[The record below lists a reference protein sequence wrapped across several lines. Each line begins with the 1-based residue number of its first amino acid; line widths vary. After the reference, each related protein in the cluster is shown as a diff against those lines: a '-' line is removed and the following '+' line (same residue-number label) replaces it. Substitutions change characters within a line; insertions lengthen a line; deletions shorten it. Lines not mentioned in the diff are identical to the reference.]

1 MRSAIADLP
10 IRRKLSL
17 SILFVTSL
25 ALLVSTATFIG
36 FGWLSTEAA
45 IRADL
50 TSLGNVV
57 ARNSTAALTFDDRV
71 SAQET
76 LQALDARPAI
86 ELACLYSRGLDG
98 GEALF
103 VGFTRSDISEQCAE
117 IPQQNTL
124 KTSSLDGLSLQ
135 LPISLDGDKIGS
147 LYLRQDMHRLWSGV
161 RTSVMIGV
169 AVMVGCLL
177 LSLVMTSIL
186 QRVISKP
193 IAELAGVAKDIS
205 SSGDYSMRAEELGAD
220 EVGQM
225 VRAFNGMVQ
234 QIQSRDQELES
245 ARKQLLGEIE
255 QRTHANR
262 ELESTMADLRNT
274 QQQLVETEKMASL
287 GGLVAGV
294 AHEINTPVGVAF
306 TAASMLSGEAG
317 AFGNAFRDGQLKK
330 SSLEKFVRVSEE
342 SSRLILGNLERAAH
356 LIQSFKQ
363 VAVDQ
368 SSEEV
373 RSFEV
378 GEYFSEVLLS
388 LKPNLK
394 KRKVEVTLDCPE
406 EHVIR
411 SHPGAWS
418 QILTNLL
425 MNSLAHAFEEN
436 DHGLIKISVRVVG
449 DELRVV
455 YSDNG
460 CGMDEATRKRVFD
473 PFFTTRRGSGG
484 SGLGMHILFNL
495 VNQTL
500 AGQVTLESEPGA
512 GVRVEVVA
520 PLGKEKKDER

>member
-1 MRSAIADLP
+1 MSSKIGDMP

-17 SILFVTSL
+17 SILFITAF
-25 ALLVSTATFIG
+25 ALLVSTAIFIG
-36 FGWLSTEAA
+36 FGWLTTGAA

-57 ARNSTAALTFDDRV
+57 AKNSTAALTFDDSL

-76 LQALDARPAI
+76 LQALEARPAI
-86 ELACLYSRGLDG
+86 EVACLYKIGLDG
-98 GEALF
+98 NEALF
-103 VGFTRSDISEQCAE
+103 VGFSRADISESCAE
-117 IPQQNTL
+117 TTAEA
-124 KTSSLDGLSLQ
+124 KGETSSLDGLALQ
-135 LPISLDGDKIGS
+135 LPILLDGERIGS
-147 LYLRQDMHRLWSGV
+147 LYLRQDLDRLWSGV
-161 RTSVMIGV
+161 QTSMLIGAAVMI
-169 AVMVGCLL
+169 GCLL
-177 LSLVMTSIL
+177 LSFLLTSIL
-186 QRVISKP
+186 QRVISDP
-193 IAELAGVAKDIS
+193 IADLASVANNIS
-205 SSGDYSMRAEELGAD
+205 SSGDYSVRARELGAD

-225 VRAFNGMVQ
+225 VRAFNEMVQ
-234 QIQSRDQELES
+234 QIQSRDQELEM
-245 ARKQLLGEIE
+245 ARKELLGEVE
-255 QRTHANR
+255 QRSVANR
-262 ELESTMADLRNT
+262 ELESTMSDLRNT
-274 QQQLVETEKMASL
+274 QEQLVETEKMASL

-306 TAASMLSGEAG
+306 TAASMLSSESTSFGEA
-317 AFGNAFRDGQLKK
+317 FRGGQLKK

-368 SSEEV
+368 SSEET
-373 RSFEV
+373 RSFGI

-388 LKPNLK
+388 LRPNLK
-394 KRKVEVTLDCPE
+394 KKKVEVKLDCDDQL
-406 EHVIR
+406 VIR

-425 MNSLAHAFEEN
+425 MNSLTHGYEDTDEGVITIAAHSTGN
-436 DHGLIKISVRVVG
+436 KLV
-449 DELRVV
+449 VV
-455 YSDNG
+455 YSDDG

-500 AGQVTLESEPGA
+500 DGKVTVDSALGE
-512 GVRVEVVA
+512 GVRIEMTV
-520 PLGKEKKDER
+520 PLNKES